1 MKFLI
6 FFIAILI
13 NSILTT
19 VFSMTLGTP
28 GALLTLILWMVTLY
42 PAYKLCEKWDIK
54 KLINEAQEK
63 GCQPIDLLLENDSED
78 DKKELKSHRGNEKE
92 LVKTLKGML
101 VKKRYWSFYLE
112 HFMKK

>member
-28 GALLTLILWMVTLY
+28 GGLLTLILWMVTLY
-42 PAYKLCEKWDIK
+42 PAYKLCEKLDIN
-54 KLINEAQEK
+54 KLINEAQQQ
-63 GCQPIDLLLENDSED
+63 GCKPIDLLLKKDSEE
-78 DKKELKSHRGNEKE
+78 DKNELERHRGNEKE
-92 LVKTLKGML
+92 LKKTLNGML
-101 VKKRYWSFYLE
+101 VKKCYWNFYLE